1 MLVEGG
7 LEFTGLRFPAR
18 DTIRAAVRLA
28 FGSGFVNEERFS
40 LMVASFSKVGD
51 QLSQWRGYA
60 GDSTGVS
67 LGLDLRHLRP
77 PSAVHTTVVFAT
89 YVYQGAEKKHLLG
102 AILDHCRERL
112 EAAWNSTVTSGLKN
126 IDRSNPKAVWN
137 HIHEYSKK
145 ISTSVGD
152 APMEI
157 NVKVVLDAHFT
168 PVSGC
173 LLMPTTLLNAAKS
186 LATLFSAQPRG
197 RYAWLDLLGTDT
209 RTARQ

>member
-1 MLVEGG
+1 MAWVCRRLHG
-7 LEFTGLRFPAR
+7 RKPW
-18 DTIRAAVRLA
+18 VRSEAPPTTL
-28 FGSGFVNEERFS
+28 SGTYY
-40 LMVASFSKVGD
+40 GCIC
-51 QLSQWRGYA
+51 
-60 GDSTGVS
+60 
-67 LGLDLRHLRP
+67 DLR
-77 PSAVHTTVVFAT
+77 
-89 YVYQGAEKKHLLG
+89 VYQGAEKKHLLG